1 MINDILGT
9 NIRVQRLKLNWT
21 QEKLA
26 ESLCVTSQA
35 ISRWENGTATPD
47 IATVC
52 SLAGIF
58 SVSPDE
64 LCGISTVDIDRFI
77 ESIEKSIHD
86 SQSTHQSLCELWNEV
101 ERILINYP
109 TNDEL
114 LYGALKL
121 LRAIHDRIETDD
133 QKESVNNN
141 IYKICMRIL
150 DFSKNDV
157 YHSFANYNL
166 ALYHD
171 EQVVMNR
178 CSEEDLQNAVLA
190 KRYAD
195 VVLYSDMHK
204 TFYHTFGATTEKE
217 IRAARVKTLLEML
230 DMSKRS
236 CSNLMSYDKL
246 DTVGFKEIFKSLSDA
261 EEKVRAILL

>member
-1 MINDILGT
+1 
-9 NIRVQRLKLNWT
+9 
-21 QEKLA
+21 
-26 ESLCVTSQA
+26 
-35 ISRWENGTATPD
+35 
-47 IATVC
+47 
-52 SLAGIF
+52 
-58 SVSPDE
+58 
-64 LCGISTVDIDRFI
+64 
-77 ESIEKSIHD
+77 
-86 SQSTHQSLCELWNEV
+86 
-101 ERILINYP
+101 
-109 TNDEL
+109 
-114 LYGALKL
+114 
-121 LRAIHDRIETDD
+121 
-133 QKESVNNN
+133 
-141 IYKICMRIL
+141 MRIL